1 MWIIILF
8 ALLVYKRYG
17 TVLGPING
25 ALLTSTINV
34 VNLELLEA
42 GGGGAV
48 LSLHGCCSLLCG
60 ALLGGGSVF
69 RGLVA
74 ADP

>member
-1 MWIIILF
+1 M
-8 ALLVYKRYG
+8 VG
-17 TVLGPING
+17 
-25 ALLTSTINV
+25 
-34 VNLELLEA
+34 LELLEA

-74 ADP
+74 ADL